1 MGFWKQVF
9 RPRVPV
15 AVLSGG
21 HALTDNVEGK
31 GLVNRM
37 SVMKGRKSGEVE
49 IATLFGQ
56 KHFTFSRI
64 SWEPSGSRS
73 VGKAAGGAILGTVV
87 AGPLGTIAGAAL
99 GAKKKDNS
107 TAYLY
112 LVDEE
117 GVNHEVHIKCT
128 QDQYRQISNIAY

>member
-1 MGFWKQVF
+1 MGFWKQLF
-9 RPRVPV
+9 RSRVPV
-15 AVLSGG
+15 KVLAGG

-37 SVMKGRKSGEVE
+37 SVMKGRTSGEVE

-56 KHFTFSRI
+56 KYFNFARI

-73 VGKAAGGAILGTVV
+73 VGKTATGAIIGTVV
-87 AGPLGTIAGAAL
+87 AGPLGTIAGAAI

-107 TAYLY
+107 TAYVY
-112 LVDEE
+112 LIDDE
-117 GVNHEVHIKCT
+117 GVEHEVHVQCT
-128 QDQYRQISNIAY
+128 KDQYMQISRIAY

>member
-1 MGFWKQVF
+1 
-9 RPRVPV
+9 
-15 AVLSGG
+15 
-21 HALTDNVEGK
+21 
-31 GLVNRM
+31 
-37 SVMKGRKSGEVE
+37 VE

>member
-15 AVLSGG
+15 AVLAGG

-37 SVMKGRKSGEVE
+37 SIMKGRKAGEVE

-56 KHFTFSRI
+56 KHFTFARI

-73 VGKAAGGAILGTVV
+73 VGKAAGGAILGTVI

-107 TAYLY
+107 TAYVY
-112 LVDEE
+112 LIDEE
-117 GVNHEVHIKCT
+117 GVEHEVHVQCT
-128 QDQYRQISNIAY
+128 KDQYVQISRIAY